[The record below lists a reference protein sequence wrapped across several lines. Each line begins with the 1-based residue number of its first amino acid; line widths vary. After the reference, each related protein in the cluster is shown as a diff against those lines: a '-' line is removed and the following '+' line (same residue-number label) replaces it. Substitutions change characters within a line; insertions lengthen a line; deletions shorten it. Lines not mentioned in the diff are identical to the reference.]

1 MDPLVSGSLEE
12 VCEFLDSVGIGAWC
26 GGLSPD
32 SRCRGAAL
40 QVGGQ
45 GAGRQLPG
53 WSWAEPAPARSL
65 SSVLGM
71 SCRGRPKPGSWAPA
85 AVWALSRSRV
95 PGQTTGPRLGL
106 SSPFGVL
113 QPSGV
118 WERPRGRD
126 RDNVGSN
133 GSEATG
139 VTSVV
144 GPTGLMQMRCKRAQ
158 LIRPGQSPACLTGQ
172 GRDLVSSLLPVYER

>member
-1 MDPLVSGSLEE
+1 MRVSGFCQDRGMVRGS
-12 VCEFLDSVGIGAWC
+12 A
-26 GGLSPD
+26 PD

-40 QVGGQ
+40 HVGGQ
-45 GAGRQLPG
+45 GAGRPRPAR
-53 WSWAEPAPARSL
+53 SWAEPAPARSL
-65 SSVLGM
+65 ASVLGT
-71 SCRGRPKPGSWAPA
+71 SCRGRPKPGSWAPGT
-85 AVWALSRSRV
+85 VRALSRSRV
-95 PGQTTGPRLGL
+95 PGQTPGPRLGL

-118 WERPRGRD
+118 WEKPRGRD

-144 GPTGLMQMRCKRAQ
+144 GSTGLMQMTCK
-158 LIRPGQSPACLTGQ
+158 
-172 GRDLVSSLLPVYER
+172 

>member
-32 SRCRGAAL
+32 SRCGGAAL